1 MAKQELPSAF
11 PLNWPQLRPRTTSN
25 ERYTSRFRVDY
36 HVAKELARTVLPLGT
51 YTEWFW
57 QNDLHN
63 TLHFLKL
70 RLDPHAQYEIRVY
83 AEAML
88 ELLKP
93 IYPTIIAAWEETR

>member
-1 MAKQELPSAF
+1 LVAHPMNVQDVIRRSGEKAYEAYEELLEAGLS
-11 PLNWPQLRPRTTSN
+11 
-25 ERYTSRFRVDY
+25 
-36 HVAKELARTVLPLGT
+36 KELARTVLPLGT

-63 TLHFLKL
+63 TLHFLRL

-88 ELLKP
+88 ELLRP
-93 IYPTIIAAWEETR
+93 IFPTIIEAWEEAR